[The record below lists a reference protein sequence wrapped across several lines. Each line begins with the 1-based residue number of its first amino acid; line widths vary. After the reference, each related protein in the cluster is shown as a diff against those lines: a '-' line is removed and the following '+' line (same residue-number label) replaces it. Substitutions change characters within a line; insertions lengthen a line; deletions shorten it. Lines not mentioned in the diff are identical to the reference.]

1 MDMYESEQH
10 RRFREAWTA
19 VGIARPVHFSLF
31 TFGES
36 SLPYYLVCGEPDAR
50 TPVSVTRGEI
60 RIQRPVIVT
69 PETARPEFRDFFD
82 NVEEE
87 DAAQILLS
95 RTAHF
100 SNLRFAN
107 HKEAKH
113 SVEGNMDGAVA
124 KLNCQLDAEDDDRVA
139 ILTAPP
145 KLAGMAVL
153 RYAAEHVIRSSPG
166 NIQELRER
174 GFLA

>member
-1 MDMYESEQH
+1 MDMHEFELH
-10 RRFREAWTA
+10 RRFRNAWAA

-36 SLPYYLVCGEPDAR
+36 LLPYYLVCGKPHAQAL
-50 TPVSVTRGEI
+50 VSVTRGEI
-60 RIQRPVIVT
+60 RIQRPIIVT
-69 PETARPEFRDFFD
+69 PDTARPEFRGFFD
-82 NVEEE
+82 DAEEE
-87 DAAQILLS
+87 GVAQILLA

-107 HKEAKH
+107 HKGTERAVDD
-113 SVEGNMDGAVA
+113 SMDGAVA
-124 KLNCQLDAEDDDRVA
+124 KLNSQLDAADEDRVA

-153 RYAAEHVIRSSPG
+153 RYATEHVIRSSPG

-174 GFLA
+174 GFLP